1 METIMKFDIRPEE
14 KETDLLIDAIPPP
27 IFSTRLV
34 PVNYGYRQNL
44 PVMRVKM
51 KQPDGSYKI
60 GLINRDRRS
69 GLEITQVKFDAE
81 KVPSESWQLLQVIT
95 DTTILQTIE
104 LVKKLFEERPIWTR
118 LALKGQMDP
127 MYHKYMKTALVH
139 CAYTFVNGAWRDT
152 WVKYGVD
159 PRKSSEFYKYQI
171 INVRRNTQPDSKNRR
186 IRSQKSFIHRRK
198 DVTDKESTEFQENY
212 IFDGKNVC
220 GPYFSKFQM
229 CDITDPQLVP
239 IIECKDYLKTECSY
253 SSGFYYQ
260 CVHDYIRECLKQ
272 KYLLLLEQKSSTISI
287 VPERTLLEKVEA
299 EKEKNKQEKEEN
311 ILSSAEKAVLEAQT
325 EMATPGTSKRL
336 KDVVDEY
343 IEEFERSANDHSR
356 YLNAGDDSDFDIDA
370 FDEYDEDFDV
380 FHENERNGTDNED
393 GNQLED
399 MDIDDEMVNMD
410 VDMNK

>member
-1 METIMKFDIRPEE
+1 MKFDIRPEE

-81 KVPSESWQLLQVIT
+81 KIPSESWQLLQVIT
-95 DTTILQTIE
+95 DTIILQTIE

-127 MYHKYMKTALVH
+127 KYHKYMKTALVH

-159 PRKSSEFYKYQI
+159 PRKSPEFYKYQI

-186 IRSQKSFIHRRK
+186 VRSQKSFVHRRK
-198 DVTDKESTEFQENY
+198 DVTDKERSPTRPHNRMQRLF
-212 IFDGKNVC
+212 KN
-220 GPYFSKFQM
+220 GMFK
-229 CDITDPQLVP
+229 
-239 IIECKDYLKTECSY
+239 
-253 SSGFYYQ
+253 
-260 CVHDYIRECLKQ
+260 
-272 KYLLLLEQKSSTISI
+272 QKSSTISI
-287 VPERTLLEKVEA
+287 VPEKTLLEKVEA

-311 ILSSAEKAVLEAQT
+311 TLLSAEKAVLEAQT
-325 EMATPGTSKRL
+325 EMATPETSKRL

-356 YLNAGDDSDFDIDA
+356 YLDAGDDSDFDIDDV

-393 GNQLED
+393 ENQLED
-399 MDIDDEMVNMD
+399 MDIDDETINMD